1 MALAGTDA
9 YDNRV
14 PLRTRLRSLALK
26 AATVGDQVVVS
37 VTNFVLTLVIG
48 RVFSAEEFA
57 AYGIGL
63 SIGLAL
69 QGLQRHTLTIPLML
83 EPEGRVRRRV
93 TAFSASQLILLVIAM
108 FGAALTLGILSSVE
122 TGRFSELVVIASL
135 VCLVVYLQLE
145 FARAYLVKIGR
156 PWLLLASAGWY
167 AFVVGVLS
175 LAALAG
181 RLDYLPMLGALT
193 GAMLIHAA
201 VVLTIAGAPKLRKGA
216 RLLAAD
222 MRRYGGWSAVAVAT
236 YSGYNHVPLFILGAI
251 AAPIHAAA
259 FVATRSLLQPLQIL
273 LRGFDV
279 ADKSAFARAADEPF
293 SHRAFF
299 FTLKLVAL
307 YASVGA
313 VFGIAVFLL
322 ADQIIGLAY
331 GPKFSHA
338 SAALIAWVPAYMFMS
353 VTMPL
358 ESLVYARKAFTGYFV
373 IRGVASLIAI
383 AASIPLIMLYADVGA
398 IAACTLG
405 WFLAVIGTIAFLAR
419 GTQAGARS

>member
-1 MALAGTDA
+1 MALAETDA

-69 QGLQRHTLTIPLML
+69 QGLQRHTVTIPLML

-108 FGAALTLGILSSVE
+108 LGAALTLGILSSVE
-122 TGRFSELVVIASL
+122 MGRFSELVVIASL

-156 PWLLLASAGWY
+156 PWLLLAS
-167 AFVVGVLS
+167 VGALS

-383 AASIPLIMLYADVGA
+383 AASIPLIMLYEDVGA